1 VANFYVGNLQW
12 DTTEEELKSFFSVHG
27 TVTSAQIIKDKET
40 GRSRGF
46 GFVLMPDTSAQTVI
60 ADLNG
65 KELRGRSLT
74 VNEARERESRSGGSG
89 GGGYRGG
96 TDNRNSRRVFAQ

>member
-1 VANFYVGNLQW
+1 MANFYVGNLQW

-27 TVTSAQIIKDKET
+27 TVTSAQIIKDRES

-46 GFVLMPDTSAQTVI
+46 GFVLIPDANAQTVI

-74 VNEARERESRSGGSG
+74 VNEAREREARNSSG

-96 TDNRNSRRVFAQ
+96 NDNRNSRRTFA